1 MREPHC
7 SKQLPASK
15 SPAHLKGLVT
25 VSKVEETGGET
36 VQAFLMG
43 QQMNRLFGNYC
54 YDSRSECTSS
64 LKITS
69 ELALPSLHNT
79 GGFKSRKPHS
89 RRTGFILLT
98 LEGFTDWNSIESIL
112 CVKVISET
120 NLVYGN
126 ERHQNT
132 KKHCFSTSA
141 LPQIFDMEICII
153 PLGACGSHQC

>member
-15 SPAHLKGLVT
+15 SPAHNRGLVI
-25 VSKVEETGGET
+25 VSQVEETGEIAQT
-36 VQAFLMG
+36 FLTG
-43 QQMNRLFGNYC
+43 RQTDRLFGDYC
-54 YDSRSECTSS
+54 YDSRSGCSS
-64 LKITS
+64 PLKITS
-69 ELALPSLHNT
+69 ELALPTLHNT
-79 GGFKSRKPHS
+79 SGFQSRKPH
-89 RRTGFILLT
+89 RWRTCFIHLT
-98 LEGFTDWNSIESIL
+98 LEGFTDWNSIESVL